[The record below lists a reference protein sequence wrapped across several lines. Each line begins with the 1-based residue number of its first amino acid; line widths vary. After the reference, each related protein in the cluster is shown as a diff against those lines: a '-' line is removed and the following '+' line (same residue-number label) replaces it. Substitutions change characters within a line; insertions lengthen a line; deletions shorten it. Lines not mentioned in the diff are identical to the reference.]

1 MRRFCPTV
9 ERAECVWMR
18 GTKRRIRTLL
28 ALFLFPGVSL
38 VGQPVP
44 TVAIF
49 STGGTI
55 ASMHDPEVG
64 GYVPA
69 LTGAD
74 LVAAIPEIE
83 GTAQLRVEQ
92 ISNISSSDMT
102 PEIWL
107 RLSGRI
113 AEALSDDDVS
123 GAVVTHGTNTL
134 EETAYFLDLT
144 IQSDKP
150 VILVGAQRPASDA
163 DTDGPR
169 NLLDAIRVASSP
181 EAVGKG
187 VMVVMNG
194 QINAARDVT
203 KSSTNQVETF
213 RSLEFGAI
221 GIADFEGVRFY
232 RSPLRRQT
240 FEIDPDTTLGR
251 VEIVSS
257 YAGADGRMIRSL
269 LGEGEVSGIVV
280 AGLGLGSVPGVM
292 FDAIEQARSAGIP
305 VVISTR
311 VPTGRVFPR
320 GGSRGS
326 ALSLRSIGCVLA
338 DNLSPQK
345 ARILLMLALTTT
357 QDPADL
363 QRYFDD

>member
-1 MRRFCPTV
+1 M
-9 ERAECVWMR
+9 
-18 GTKRRIRTLL
+18 KKKIRVPLASFVLL
-28 ALFLFPGVSL
+28 ASPAL

-44 TVAIF
+44 TVAVL

-69 LTGAD
+69 LSGAD

-83 GTAQLRVEQ
+83 DTAQLHVEQ

-107 RLSGRI
+107 RLSRRI
-113 AEALSDDDVS
+113 AELLSNADIS

-150 VILVGAQRPASDA
+150 VVLVGAQRPASDP

-169 NLLDAIRVASSP
+169 NLLDAIRVAASP

-203 KSSTNQVETF
+203 KSSTSQVETF

-240 FEIDPDTTLGR
+240 FTIDAETTLGR

-257 YAGADGRMIRSL
+257 YAGADGRLIRSL
-269 LGEGEVSGIVV
+269 VDEGGVGGIVV

-292 FDAIEQARSAGIP
+292 FDAIEEARSAGVP

-326 ALSLRSIGCVLA
+326 ALYLRSIGCVLA
-338 DNLSPQK
+338 DNLTPQK
-345 ARILLMLALTTT
+345 ARILLMLALTRTR
-357 QDPADL
+357 DPADL
-363 QRYFDD
+363 QGYFNQ